1 MAQVSIT
8 TKSASDDI
16 ATCYTYDHNGRI
28 TCSKASHITKGVV
41 SLLMFFNDTIL
52 NVFVIYSM
60 VMYFKSWHFV
70 QTVA

>member
-1 MAQVSIT
+1 MSSVCNVAQVSIT

-41 SLLMFFNDTIL
+41 SLSMFFNDTIL
-52 NVFVIYSM
+52 NVFV
-60 VMYFKSWHFV
+60 V
-70 QTVA
+70 VAYLFHGNVI